1 MKLITLLFI
10 ITCTLFAK
18 GQTYILLGVSADDI
32 KIKQTLNLSQSD
44 NLKRSYSANISIGEQ
59 FENYKYSVNIIAKDN
74 IFAFVSLDYLY
85 PSMIEGNTDAFIG
98 LSLGKSKLKILN
110 ESDNQKINLHNVF
123 AGLQAGFTSNEFE
136 LGYRYF
142 LLNKEY
148 SYNNYSKNIK
158 YLHSIYLA
166 YKF

>member
-1 MKLITLLFI
+1 MKFITLLFI
-10 ITCTLFAK
+10 ISSTLFAK
-18 GQTYILLGVSADDI
+18 GQTYVLLGVSADDM
-32 KIKQTLNLSQSD
+32 KIKRTLNLSQSD
-44 NLKRSYSANISIGEQ
+44 DLKRSYSANIGIGEQ
-59 FENYKYSVNIIAKDN
+59 FKNYKYSLNILAKDN

-110 ESDNQKINLHNVF
+110 ESNNQEVKLNNVF
-123 AGLQAGFTSNEFE
+123 AGLQAGFTSNKFE

-142 LLNKEY
+142 FLNEEYTYNSYKKE
-148 SYNNYSKNIK
+148 IK
-158 YLHSIYLA
+158 YLHSLYIV